1 MERKV
6 ARAQGERSQEELQKL
21 KQDIEK
27 AQKEL
32 DSNKEN
38 LRLLVTSN
46 KQLQDERRIIER
58 VIEKL
63 NNSRTGLE
71 STI

>member
-1 MERKV
+1 M
-6 ARAQGERSQEELQKL
+6 Q
-21 KQDIEK
+21 QDIEK

-63 NNSRTGLE
+63 TNSRGTLE